1 MSQSQ
6 PTGYKIWEPLLLAI
20 VAVIGMVAGAKLAD
34 KSTLVSQDRSSAG
47 SGQIAEIVR
56 FIEEQYVD
64 EINSGELMETAVES
78 ILKELDPHSGYISPD
93 ELQEI
98 NEKMNG
104 EFDGIGVQFH
114 IVKDSL
120 VILFVSVDGPAEKA
134 GVKAH
139 DRIVEADGMN
149 LVGLNSDDDQDRL
162 IRRLRGTKGTTLNV
176 RVARQG
182 VDSLLSFD
190 IERDVIPIES
200 VVTGY
205 MLTDNTGYIKV
216 NHFSSHTYG
225 EFMTHLENLA
235 DNESFEHLVIDLRQN
250 PGGYLKEAINI
261 LSQLFDD
268 KGKLLVYTEGEH
280 ARKMEYESTG
290 KPYYDV
296 DNVAILI
303 DDGSASAS
311 EIIAGAIQDH
321 DRGIIIG
328 SRSYGKGLVQEQ
340 FKLQNGGALR
350 LTVARYYTPSGR
362 CIQRPYDSEVSVNG
376 GTNSDSD
383 SDTTVYKTSN
393 GRVVQSSGGIEPDF
407 EVDPRF
413 DWYDGTAYVTYE
425 TMLEYMFYGFED
437 TYTSSDES
445 IDEYLSGFTSSD
457 LMREDFAEYIGMDE
471 NHEDLDLFEADWN
484 RVYTMLKAMACSY
497 RFGYDAWYKVMNA
510 EDPVVFKAIDLVEE
524 DLRTTLKY

>member
-1 MSQSQ
+1 M
-6 PTGYKIWEPLLLAI
+6 LAI
-20 VAVIGMVAGAKLAD
+20 VAVIGMVAGAKLAT
-34 KSTLVSQDRSSAG
+34 KSDLVSQDRSSAG

-64 EINSGELMETAVES
+64 EINSGELMEKAVES

-93 ELQEI
+93 ELEEI

-114 IVKDSL
+114 ILKDSL
-120 VILFVSVDGPAEKA
+120 VILFVNPEGPADKA
-134 GVKAH
+134 GIKAH
-139 DRIVEADGMN
+139 DRIVEADGMH
-149 LVGLNSDDDQDRL
+149 LVGVNKDDDENRL
-162 IRRLRGTKGTTLNV
+162 IRRLRGKKGTILNV
-176 RVARQG
+176 KVARHG
-182 VDSLLSFD
+182 IDSLLSFD

-200 VVTGY
+200 VVTSY

-225 EFMTHLENLA
+225 EFMSELESLA

-261 LSQLFDD
+261 LSQLFKE

-296 DNVAILI
+296 DNVAVLI

-328 SRSYGKGLVQEQ
+328 TRSYGKGLVQEQ

-362 CIQRPYDSEVSVNG
+362 CIQRPYESEVSVSNG
-376 GTNSDSD
+376 LPESGEQ
-383 SDTTVYKTSN
+383 DTVVYKTSN
-393 GRVVQSSGGIEPDF
+393 GRVVESSGGIEPDF
-407 EVDPRF
+407 EVEPRF
-413 DWYDGTAYVTYE
+413 DWYGGKAYVTYDQ
-425 TMLEYMFYGFED
+425 MLEYMFYGFED
-437 TYTSSDES
+437 TYQGSEESLDDYLTNFTQSDE
-445 IDEYLSGFTSSD
+445 LLT
-457 LMREDFAEYIGMDE
+457 DFAQFIGVPE
-471 NHEDLDLFEADWN
+471 GHEDRDSLDADWS
-484 RVYTMLKAMACSY
+484 RVYTMLRAMASSY
-497 RFGYDAWYKVMNA
+497 RYGYDSWYQVMNS
-510 EDPVVFKAIDLVEE
+510 EDPVVFKALDLVEE